1 MNGSSNGTR
10 SSSSGRT
17 PHPPV
22 PPLTRSRVASPGSL
36 RPVIDD
42 REFARL
48 EARAILEQVRKGSQV
63 GAQSQ
68 APAERRRGRR
78 VAVLERRKGP
88 VWLYGQIVLCVVL
101 FGYLGCSLVR

>member
-1 MNGSSNGTR
+1 MNGSSNGSRT
-10 SSSSGRT
+10 SSPDRT
-17 PHPPV
+17 LAPSPRT
-22 PPLTRSRVASPGSL
+22 LTRSRVPSPGSL
-36 RPVIDD
+36 RPVVDD

-48 EARAILEQVRKGSQV
+48 EARALLEQVRKDSRI

-101 FGYLGCSLVR
+101 FGYLGCSLVK

>member
-1 MNGSSNGTR
+1 MNGSSNGSR
-10 SSSSGRT
+10 SSSSGST
-17 PHPPV
+17 LHPPV
-22 PPLTRSRVASPGSL
+22 RPLTRSRASSPGSL
-36 RPVIDD
+36 RPVADD

-48 EARAILEQVRKGSQV
+48 EARAILEQVRKDPRI
-63 GAQSQ
+63 GATPQ

-101 FGYLGCSLVR
+101 FGYLGCSLVK

>member
-1 MNGSSNGTR
+1 MTGSSNGTR

-17 PHPPV
+17 PHLPV
-22 PPLTRSRVASPGSL
+22 RPLTRSRLSSPGSL
-36 RPVIDD
+36 RPVVDD

-48 EARAILEQVRKGSQV
+48 EARAILEQVRKDSRI

-68 APAERRRGRR
+68 APAERRRGRK

-88 VWLYGQIVLCVVL
+88 VWLYGQIVLCFVL
-101 FGYLGCSLVR
+101 FGYLGCSLVK

>member
-1 MNGSSNGTR
+1 MNGSSNGSR

-17 PHPPV
+17 PHLPV
-22 PPLTRSRVASPGSL
+22 PPVTRSRVSSPGSL
-36 RPVIDD
+36 RPVVDD
-42 REFARL
+42 RKFARL
-48 EARAILEQVRKGSQV
+48 EARAILEQVRKDSRI
-63 GAQSQ
+63 GAQAP

>member
-1 MNGSSNGTR
+1 MNGSSNGSR

-22 PPLTRSRVASPGSL
+22 PPLTRSRVATPGSL

-48 EARAILEQVRKGSQV
+48 EARAILEQVRKDPRA
-63 GAQSQ
+63 GAISQ
-68 APAERRRGRR
+68 APAERRRGRKL
-78 VAVLERRKGP
+78 AMLERRKGP
-88 VWLYGQIVLCVVL
+88 IWLYGQIALCVVL
-101 FGYLGCSLVR
+101 FGYLGCSLVK